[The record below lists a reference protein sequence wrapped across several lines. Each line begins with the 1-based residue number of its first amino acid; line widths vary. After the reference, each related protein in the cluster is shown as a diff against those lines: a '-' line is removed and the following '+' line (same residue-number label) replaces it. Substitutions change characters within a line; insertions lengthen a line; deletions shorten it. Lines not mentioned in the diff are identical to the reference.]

1 MIFSHPYKVYISHT
15 DAGGIVYHANHL
27 TFFEHCRRDWLA
39 SLGFDSYFSNDGR
52 HFVVKNVTLDY
63 KEALLLDETLIVSI
77 DTLSAKN
84 ATLILSQ
91 SIYKNQ
97 KDLEQKKAA
106 ATAVITLACVRHEH
120 GGIRPCRIDDA
131 LCLKLG
137 LIKP

>member
-27 TFFEHCRRDWLA
+27 TFFEHCRRDWLT
-39 SLGFDSYFSNDGR
+39 SLGFDSYFLDDGR

-77 DTLSAKN
+77 DTVLAKN
-84 ATLILSQ
+84 ATLILTQ

-106 ATAVITLACVRHEH
+106 AAAVITLTCVRHEN
-120 GGIRPCRIDDA
+120 GRIRPCRIDDA

-137 LIKP
+137 LTKP